1 MILLLA
7 IIVVAVAGGYLLGG
21 KARNFESLRLRAWW
35 LAPVGLLLQVQF
47 PWLAHAGKD
56 AGVPYL
62 IASYCL
68 LILFAA
74 LNIRLAG
81 FVLILAGLSLNLL
94 VVSVNRGMPVTRSA
108 LIASGQ
114 GGVLAELRN
123 GLGAKHHLADDGDVL
138 LPLADV
144 IAIPPPIAQVLSA
157 GDVLVYSGLVW
168 LVIATMRGRPILW
181 ARKRDPAERG
191 TAA

>member
-1 MILLLA
+1 MILLVA
-7 IIVVAVAGGYLLGG
+7 VIVVAVAGGYLLGG
-21 KARNFESLRLRAWW
+21 KARNFENLRLRAWW

-47 PWLAHAGKD
+47 PWLADAGRD

-62 IASYCL
+62 IASYGL

-81 FVLILAGLSLNLL
+81 FVLILVGLSLNLL
-94 VVSVNRGMPVTRSA
+94 VVSVNRGMPVTRGA

-114 GGVLAELRN
+114 GGVLDDLRN
-123 GLGAKHHLADDGDVL
+123 GLGAKHHLADDDDVL

-144 IAIPPPIAQVLSA
+144 IAIPEPIAQVMSVGDIFVYA
-157 GDVLVYSGLVW
+157 GVVW
-168 LVIATMRGRPILW
+168 LVIATMRGRPMAW
-181 ARKRDPAERG
+181 ARRRDPAGR